1 MLQAAMNA
9 SQHKTRQHVYA
20 FDGAIMTNTESASG
34 SMQSPHNSQADHGA
48 AASPAASPASSPSVS
63 TPHKAGDQPFFDPV
77 AYGNGPDDSV
87 TDTSENAAI
96 TKHSIVIGGKK
107 INYTATAGHLVT
119 VDSSSSQPNAK
130 FFYVAFTQ
138 DDQKEETRP
147 VTFFYNG
154 GPGSSSVFVLLGS
167 FAPRRIKTSMPSF
180 TPPAPYEM
188 EDNPDSL
195 LDKSDLVFINPV
207 GTGYSTAVAPSKN
220 LDFWG
225 VDQDAKSIKQFIK
238 RFLTKN
244 NRWNS
249 PKFLFGESYGT
260 ARSCVLAYK
269 LHEDGV
275 DLNGVTLQ
283 SSILDYTQSG
293 NPVGALPTAAA
304 DAWYHKKLGVAP
316 RPTNL
321 GQFAEEVAQFART
334 DYLNAL
340 RKFPTTDSAVVEKL
354 SEYTG
359 IDKTTLLAWSL
370 DIAGYDSRGNS
381 LFLTTLLKSKGLAL
395 GEYDGRVTAIE
406 TGIAGKIDPNSGG
419 NDPTMTAV
427 TGVYT
432 TMWNVYLNEQLKFT
446 SNSAFTDLNDQAF
459 KYWDF
464 SHIDPTGAQK
474 GVDSKG
480 NIILYTAGDLAAV
493 MALNVDLKVLSANG
507 FYDFV
512 TPFYQTVLDL
522 QQMPLVSQ
530 QVRDNLSARFYPS
543 GHMVYLDGGS
553 RTALK
558 ADLATMYDAAVHNSE
573 ALGRVRALQARTAER
588 KPH

>member
-1 MLQAAMNA
+1 
-9 SQHKTRQHVYA
+9 
-20 FDGAIMTNTESASG
+20 MTNTESASG
-34 SMQSPHNSQADHGA
+34 SPQSSHNSHAAPAKA
-48 AASPAASPASSPSVS
+48 AATAAQKS
-63 TPHKAGDQPFFDPV
+63 GDQPFFDPV
-77 AYGNGPDDSV
+77 AYGNGPNDSV
-87 TDTSENAAI
+87 TDTTENAAI
-96 TKHSIVIGGKK
+96 TKHSIVIGGRK
-107 INYTATAGHLVT
+107 IAYTATAGHLVT
-119 VDSSSSQPNAK
+119 VDPSSSVPNAK
-130 FFYVAFTQ
+130 MFYVAFTE
-138 DDQKEETRP
+138 DNQKEETRP

-167 FAPRRIKTSMPSF
+167 FAPRRIKTAMPSF
-180 TPPAPYEM
+180 TPPAPYTL

-195 LDKSDLVFINPV
+195 LDKSDLVFINPI
-207 GTGYSTAVAPSKN
+207 GTGYSAAIAPSTN
-220 LDFWG
+220 RNFWG
-225 VDQDAKSIKQFIK
+225 VDQDATSIKQFIK

-249 PKFLFGESYGT
+249 PKYLYGESYGT
-260 ARSCVLAYK
+260 ARSCVLAYM

-275 DLNGVTLQ
+275 DLNGITLQ

-316 RPTNL
+316 TPTDL
-321 GQFAEEVAQFART
+321 GAFAEEVAQFSRT
-334 DYLNAL
+334 DYLAAL
-340 RKFPTTDSAVVEKL
+340 RKVPATDAATVEKL

-359 IDKTTLLAWSL
+359 IDKATLLAWSL
-370 DIAGYDSRGNS
+370 DIAAYDSRGNS

-432 TMWNVYLNEQLKFT
+432 SMWNVYLNEQLLYT

-459 KYWDF
+459 QYWDF

-474 GVDSKG
+474 GVDAKG
-480 NIILYTAGDLAAV
+480 NVILYTAGDLAAV

-507 FYDFV
+507 FFDFV
-512 TPFYQTVLDL
+512 TPFYQTVIDL
-522 QQMPLVSQ
+522 QKMPLVSP
-530 QVRDNLSARFYPS
+530 QVRQNLSARFYPS
-543 GHMVYLDGGS
+543 GHMVYLDGAS

-558 ADLATMYDAAVHNSE
+558 ADLARMYEATVSNTAAV
-573 ALGRVRALQARTAER
+573 ARIRDLQARR
-588 KPH
+588 PS

>member
-1 MLQAAMNA
+1 
-9 SQHKTRQHVYA
+9 
-20 FDGAIMTNTESASG
+20 MTNPESASG
-34 SMQSPHNSQADHGA
+34 SPQSPNSHATQA
-48 AASPAASPASSPSVS
+48 PMPSAV
-63 TPHKAGDQPFFDPV
+63 PHRAGDKPCFDPV

-87 TDTSENAAI
+87 TDTTENAAI
-96 TKHSIVIGGKK
+96 TKNSVTIGGHK

-119 VDSSSSQPNAK
+119 VDPSSSLPSAK
-130 FFYVAFTQ
+130 MFYVAFTQ
-138 DDQKEETRP
+138 DGQKEETRP

-180 TPPAPYEM
+180 TPPAPYAM

-207 GTGYSTAVAPSKN
+207 GTGYSAAIAPKKN
-220 LDFWG
+220 RDFWG
-225 VDQDAKSIKQFIK
+225 VDQDADSIKQFIK

-304 DAWYHKKLGVAP
+304 DAWYHRKLGIAP
-316 RPTNL
+316 TPPDL
-321 GQFAEEVAQFART
+321 GTFAEEVAQFART
-334 DYLNAL
+334 DYLAAL
-340 RKFPTTDSAVVEKL
+340 RKFPATDDAIVEKL

-370 DIAGYDSRGNS
+370 DIAAYDSRGNS
-381 LFLTTLLKSKGLAL
+381 LFLTTLLRSKGLAL
-395 GEYDGRVTAIE
+395 GEYDGRVTGIE

-432 TMWNVYLNEQLKFT
+432 TMWNTYLNEQLKFT
-446 SNSAFTDLNDQAF
+446 SNSSFTDLNDQAF
-459 KYWDF
+459 ANWDF

-474 GVDSKG
+474 GVDSNG
-480 NIILYTAGDLAAV
+480 NIVLYTAGDLAAV

-512 TPFYQTVLDL
+512 TPFYQTILDL

-530 QVRDNLSARFYPS
+530 QVRQNLSARFYPS
-543 GHMVYLDGGS
+543 GHMIYLDGAS

-558 ADLATMYDAAVHNSE
+558 ADLAQMYQSAV
-573 ALGRVRALQARTAER
+573 ADTGAMTRIRALQARKAAG
-588 KPH
+588 

>member
-1 MLQAAMNA
+1 M
-9 SQHKTRQHVYA
+9 S
-20 FDGAIMTNTESASG
+20 NTESASG
-34 SMQSPHNSQADHGA
+34 SPQPSHNSHAAPAKA
-48 AASPAASPASSPSVS
+48 AATAA
-63 TPHKAGDQPFFDPV
+63 HKSGDQPFFDPV
-77 AYGNGPDDSV
+77 AYGNGPNDSV
-87 TDTSENAAI
+87 TDTTENAAI
-96 TKHSIVIGGKK
+96 TKHSIVIGGRK
-107 INYTATAGHLVT
+107 IAYTATAGHLVT
-119 VDSSSSQPNAK
+119 VDPSSSVPNAK
-130 FFYVAFTQ
+130 MFYVAFTE
-138 DDQKEETRP
+138 DNQKEETRP

-167 FAPRRIKTSMPSF
+167 FAPRRIKTAMPSF
-180 TPPAPYEM
+180 TPPAPYTL

-195 LDKSDLVFINPV
+195 LDKSDLVFINPI
-207 GTGYSTAVAPSKN
+207 GTGYSAAIAPSTN
-220 LDFWG
+220 RNFWG
-225 VDQDAKSIKQFIK
+225 VDQDATSIKQFIK

-249 PKFLFGESYGT
+249 PKYLYGESYGT
-260 ARSCVLAYK
+260 ARSCVLAYM

-275 DLNGVTLQ
+275 DLNGITLQ

-316 RPTNL
+316 TPTDL
-321 GQFAEEVAQFART
+321 GAFAEEVAQFSRT
-334 DYLNAL
+334 DYLAAL
-340 RKFPTTDSAVVEKL
+340 RKVPATDTATVEKL

-359 IDKTTLLAWSL
+359 IDKATLLAWSL
-370 DIAGYDSRGNS
+370 DIAAYDSRGNS

-406 TGIAGKIDPNSGG
+406 TGIAGKINPNSGS

-432 TMWNVYLNEQLKFT
+432 SMWNVYLNEQLLYT

-459 KYWDF
+459 QYWDF

-474 GVDSKG
+474 GVDAKG
-480 NIILYTAGDLAAV
+480 NVILYTAGDLAAV

-507 FYDFV
+507 FFDFV
-512 TPFYQTVLDL
+512 TPFYQTVIDL
-522 QQMPLVSQ
+522 QKMPLVSP
-530 QVRDNLSARFYPS
+530 QVRQNLSARFYPS

-558 ADLATMYDAAVHNSE
+558 ADLAKMYDSTVSNSGAV
-573 ALGRVRALQARTAER
+573 ARIRDLQARR
-588 KPH
+588 PS

>member
-1 MLQAAMNA
+1 
-9 SQHKTRQHVYA
+9 
-20 FDGAIMTNTESASG
+20 MTNTESASG
-34 SMQSPHNSQADHGA
+34 SPQSPHNSH
-48 AASPAASPASSPSVS
+48 ASPAPAALSAS
-63 TPHKAGDQPFFDPV
+63 HHAGDQPFFDPV

-87 TDTSENAAI
+87 TDATENAAI
-96 TKHSIVIGGKK
+96 TKHSLTIGGKK
-107 INYTATAGHLVT
+107 IAYTATAGHLVT
-119 VDSSSSQPNAK
+119 VDPSSSQASAK
-130 FFYVAFTQ
+130 MFYVAFTA
-138 DDQKEETRP
+138 DGQKEEARP

-154 GPGSSSVFVLLGS
+154 GPGSSSVFVMLGS
-167 FAPRRIKTSMPSF
+167 FAPRRIKTSMPGF

-207 GTGYSTAVAPSKN
+207 GTGYSAAIAPHKN
-220 LDFWG
+220 RDFWG
-225 VDQDAKSIKQFIK
+225 VDQDADSIKQFIK

-249 PKFLFGESYGT
+249 PKYLFGESYGT
-260 ARSCVLAYK
+260 ARSCVLAYR

-275 DLNGVTLQ
+275 DLNGITLQ

-304 DAWYHKKLGVAP
+304 DAWYHKKLGLAP
-316 RPTNL
+316 RPHDL
-321 GQFAEEVAQFART
+321 GTFAEEVAQFART
-334 DYLNAL
+334 DYLAAL
-340 RKFPTTDSAVVEKL
+340 RKFPTTDNATVEKL

-370 DIAGYDSRGNS
+370 DVAAYDSRGNS
-381 LFLTTLLKSKGLAL
+381 LFLTTLLKSQGLAL
-395 GEYDGRVTAIE
+395 GSYDGRVTAID
-406 TGIAGKIDPNSGG
+406 TGIAGQIDPNSGG

-432 TMWNVYLNEQLKFT
+432 TMWNTYLNEQLKFT
-446 SNSAFTDLNDQAF
+446 SNSSFTDLNDQAF
-459 KYWDF
+459 QNWDF
-464 SHIDPTGAQK
+464 GHIDPTGAQK
-474 GVDSKG
+474 GIDSKG
-480 NIILYTAGDLAAV
+480 NIVLYTAGDLAAV

-530 QVRDNLSARFYPS
+530 QVRQNLSARFYPS

-558 ADLATMYDAAVHNSE
+558 ADLATMYESTVSDTAAVS
-573 ALGRVRALQARTAER
+573 RIRALQAR
-588 KPH
+588 KVDQMH

>member
-1 MLQAAMNA
+1 VWRLLDGNGNA
-9 SQHKTRQHVYA
+9 FY
-20 FDGAIMTNTESASG
+20 GAVMANNESASG
-34 SMQSPHNSQADHGA
+34 GLQSSH
-48 AASPAASPASSPSVS
+48 SSGTPSATAGES
-63 TPHKAGDQPFFDPV
+63 TPHRAGDQPFFDPV

-87 TDTSENAAI
+87 NDASENAAI
-96 TKHSIVIGGKK
+96 TKHSITIGGRK

-119 VDSSSSQPNAK
+119 VDPSSSQPNAK
-130 FFYVAFTQ
+130 MFYVAFTQ
-138 DDQKEETRP
+138 DGQKEETRP
-147 VTFFYNG
+147 LTFFYNG

-180 TPPAPYEM
+180 TPPAPYQM

-195 LDKSDLVFINPV
+195 IDTSDLIFINPV
-207 GTGYSTAVAPSKN
+207 GTGYSAAIAPHKN
-220 LDFWG
+220 RDFWG
-225 VDQDAKSIKQFIK
+225 VDQDADSIKQFIK
-238 RFLTKN
+238 RYLTKN

-260 ARSCVLAYK
+260 ARSCVLAYR

-283 SSILDYTQSG
+283 SSILDYTQAG

-304 DAWYHKKLGVAP
+304 DAWFHKKLGVAP
-316 RPTNL
+316 RPADL
-321 GQFAEEVAQFART
+321 GAFAEEVAQFART
-334 DYLNAL
+334 DYLAAL
-340 RKFPTTDSAVVEKL
+340 RKFPTTDDATVEKL

-359 IDKTTLLAWSL
+359 IDRTTLLAWSL
-370 DIAGYDSRGNS
+370 DIAAYDSRGNS

-395 GEYDGRVTAIE
+395 GAYDGRVTAIE
-406 TGIAGKIDPNSGG
+406 TGIAGQIDPNSGG

-432 TMWNVYLNEQLKFT
+432 TMWNTYLNEQLKFT

-459 KYWDF
+459 QNWDF
-464 SHIDPTGAQK
+464 KHIDPTGAQK
-474 GVDSKG
+474 GVDDKG
-480 NIILYTAGDLAAV
+480 NVVLYTAGDLAAV

-512 TPFYQTVLDL
+512 TPFYQTVIDL
-522 QQMPLVSQ
+522 QRMPLVSQ
-530 QVRDNLSARFYPS
+530 QVRENLSARFYPS
-543 GHMVYLDGGS
+543 GHMVYLDGAS

-558 ADLATMYDAAVHNSE
+558 HDLAQMYASAIGNTA
-573 ALGRVRALQARTAER
+573 ALGRIRALQARSLERAE
-588 KPH
+588 KPA

>member
-1 MLQAAMNA
+1 
-9 SQHKTRQHVYA
+9 
-20 FDGAIMTNTESASG
+20 MTNTESASG
-34 SMQSPHNSQADHGA
+34 SPQSSHNSHAAPAKA
-48 AASPAASPASSPSVS
+48 AATAA
-63 TPHKAGDQPFFDPV
+63 HKSGDQPFFDPV
-77 AYGNGPDDSV
+77 AYGNGPNDSV
-87 TDTSENAAI
+87 TDTTENAAI
-96 TKHSIVIGGKK
+96 TKHSIVIGGRK
-107 INYTATAGHLVT
+107 IAYTATAGHLVT
-119 VDSSSSQPNAK
+119 VDPSSSVPNAK
-130 FFYVAFTQ
+130 MFYVAFTE
-138 DDQKEETRP
+138 DNQKEETRP

-167 FAPRRIKTSMPSF
+167 FAPRRIKTAMPSF
-180 TPPAPYEM
+180 TPPAPYTL

-195 LDKSDLVFINPV
+195 LDKSDLVFINPI
-207 GTGYSTAVAPSKN
+207 GTGYSAAIAPSTN
-220 LDFWG
+220 RNFWG
-225 VDQDAKSIKQFIK
+225 VDQDATSIKQFIK

-249 PKFLFGESYGT
+249 PKYLYGESYGT
-260 ARSCVLAYK
+260 ARSCVLAYM

-275 DLNGVTLQ
+275 DLNGITLQ

-316 RPTNL
+316 TPTDL
-321 GQFAEEVAQFART
+321 GAFAEEVAQFSRT
-334 DYLNAL
+334 DYLAAL
-340 RKFPTTDSAVVEKL
+340 RKVPATDTATVEKL

-359 IDKTTLLAWSL
+359 IDKATLLAWSL
-370 DIAGYDSRGNS
+370 DIAAYDSRGNS

-432 TMWNVYLNEQLKFT
+432 SMWNVYLNEQLLYT

-459 KYWDF
+459 QYWDF

-474 GVDSKG
+474 GVDAKG
-480 NIILYTAGDLAAV
+480 NVILYTAGDLAAV

-507 FYDFV
+507 FFDFV
-512 TPFYQTVLDL
+512 TPFYQTVIDL
-522 QQMPLVSQ
+522 QKMPLVSP
-530 QVRDNLSARFYPS
+530 QVRQNLSARFYPS
-543 GHMVYLDGGS
+543 GHMVYLDGAS

-558 ADLATMYDAAVHNSE
+558 ADLAKMYEATVSNTAAV
-573 ALGRVRALQARTAER
+573 ARIRDLQARR
-588 KPH
+588 PS